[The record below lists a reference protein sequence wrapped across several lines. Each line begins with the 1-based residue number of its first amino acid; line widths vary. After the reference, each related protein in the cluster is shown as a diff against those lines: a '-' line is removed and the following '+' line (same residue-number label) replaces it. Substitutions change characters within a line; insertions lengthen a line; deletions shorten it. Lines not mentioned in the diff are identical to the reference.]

1 MKEICTRFAP
11 SPTGSLHLGGARTAL
26 FNWLFSRSLAGKFI
40 LRIEDTDSERSSTL
54 EINKIIEG
62 LKWLGI
68 DWDGK
73 VIKQSSNI
81 SRHQEIANQL
91 LKSGKA
97 YYCYASKEELETM
110 KEKARLIG
118 SLRIYNGLW
127 RNKDPNDAPKDIK
140 PVVRFKAPESGQT
153 SINDVIQGH
162 ITVNN
167 EQLDDMIL
175 LRADGSPTYMLASVV
190 DDYDM
195 GITHIIR
202 GDDHLNNA
210 VRQSNLIDAME
221 WKKPEYAHLP
231 LIHGNDG
238 TKLSKR
244 HGATGLVYYMEKG
257 YLPEAMLNCLI
268 RLGWSHGNSEIISQD
283 EAKKL
288 FSLQKV
294 GKSPSQF
301 DTKKLNFLNG
311 HYIRSLPLEKIKKLS
326 LNVIQKKIDKRL
338 SVSEIASF
346 SKLLEQIRKRASS
359 IEEIAND
366 SIFIFCQ
373 GLPIISSEAKKLLTK
388 KSLLIVR
395 GLITT
400 LETNQEWE
408 TNWLNEMVKKYA
420 KEHSIKLVDIA
431 QPLRAILTGKTASPG
446 IFEVMQALG
455 ASESVNRLKQACK
468 DID

>member
-26 FNWLFSRSLAGKFI
+26 FNWLFSRNLGGKFY
-40 LRIEDTDSERSSTL
+40 LRIEDTDSERSSAL

-62 LKWLGI
+62 IRWLGI

-97 YYCYASKEELETM
+97 YYCYATKKELGIM

-127 RNKDPNDAPKDIK
+127 RNKDPNDAPKDLK

-153 SINDVIQGH
+153 SINDLIQGQ

-210 VRQSNLIDAME
+210 IRQSNLIDAME
-221 WKKPEYAHLP
+221 WGKPEYAHVP

-257 YLPEAMLNCLI
+257 YLPEAMFNCLL

-283 EAKKL
+283 EARKF

-301 DTKKLNFLNG
+301 DAKKLNFLNG
-311 HYIRSLPLEKIKKLS
+311 HYIRSFPLEKIKNLS
-326 LNVIQKKIDKRL
+326 LNLIQQKIDRRL
-338 SVSEIASF
+338 SENEIASF

-359 IEEIAND
+359 IEDIAND

-373 GLPIISSEAKKLLTK
+373 GLPVISSEAKKLLTK

-395 GLITT
+395 ELITA
-400 LETNQEWE
+400 LENNEEWE
-408 TNWLNEMVKKYA
+408 TNSLNKIVKKYA
-420 KEHSIKLVDIA
+420 KDRSIKLVDIA
-431 QPLRAILTGKTASPG
+431 QPLRSILTGKTTSPG
-446 IFEVMQALG
+446 IFEVMHALG
-455 ASESVNRLKQACK
+455 ANESVNRLIQACK